1 MEAQRQEIIAAYYSD
16 MVKVGF
22 QRRKLPVTL
31 ESSINKFWFTR
42 RDWL

>member
-1 MEAQRQEIIAAYYSD
+1 MEAQRQEIIAAYYSG
-16 MVKVGF
+16 MLKVGF

-31 ESSINKFWFTR
+31 ESLINKFLLTH

>member
-1 MEAQRQEIIAAYYSD
+1 MEAQRQEIIAAYYCD
-16 MVKVGF
+16 MVKVEF

-31 ESSINKFWFTR
+31 ESLINKFWWTH